1 MSIRTVKK
9 LIKKQCDEIFKNE
22 VERSITVEIII
33 EFTRTNSRFVLSGIK
48 INKTIKLI
56 IKVAHPIDKFNFFD
70 NPSSRTTH
78 EAFPIFE

>member
-9 LIKKQCDEIFKNE
+9 LIKKRCDEIFKNE

-33 EFTRTNSRFVLSGIK
+33 KFTITNSRFILSGIK

-56 IKVAHPIDKFNFFD
+56 IKVAHPIEKFNFLD
-70 NPSSRTTH
+70 TPLARTTH